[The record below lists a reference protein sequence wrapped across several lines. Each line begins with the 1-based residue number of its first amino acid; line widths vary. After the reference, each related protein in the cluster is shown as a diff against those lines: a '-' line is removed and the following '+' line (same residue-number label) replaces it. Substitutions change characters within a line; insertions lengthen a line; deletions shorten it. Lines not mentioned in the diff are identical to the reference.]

1 MEIGVNAG
9 RLGEGS
15 ERDSWQR
22 LMKTDIYDMVRSHM
36 TIIPFPQ
43 KCIRP
48 ELIDRVVL
56 VWLFMNLIIHRHRPQ
71 HWDDLTRSFHLQSR
85 PRGKWPIL
93 DWHIHE
99 WHMDRQDES
108 RQGQQGTTQSK
119 VELLGEEAKKV
130 LERFARVSRRPP
142 SSKNSYITVFIF
154 LVFSDLEIVIP
165 GLYVEIPMW
174 SDKNKNFLIGFIP
187 G

>member
-1 MEIGVNAG
+1 MSVGPWKKSKCFDYFWGFMEIGVNAG

-22 LMKTDIYDMVRSHM
+22 LMKTDKYDMVRSHM

-56 VWLFMNLIIHRHRPQ
+56 IWLFMNLIIHRHRPQ

-85 PRGKWPIL
+85 PWAKWPIL

-108 RQGQQGTTQSK
+108 RQGQQGGVLLSGQGDYGEGLPPLSDQQ
-119 VELLGEEAKKV
+119 VPSGESFGGGDNLLGQTW
-130 LERFARVSRRPP
+130 L
-142 SSKNSYITVFIF
+142 
-154 LVFSDLEIVIP
+154 
-165 GLYVEIPMW
+165 
-174 SDKNKNFLIGFIP
+174 
-187 G
+187 